1 MLFYVI
7 SIFLFLLCG
16 CHAQV
21 EQSPSIAQIYSPR
34 ANANSTSANGKV
46 YEVNKPKIFT
56 LSNSDGVPLQQ
67 DLPSFPIESNQ
78 ANFPESYPPIHP
90 LQGDSKPA
98 LDNVLIPEYR
108 EYENVPTQFSYNS
121 IKTEFPLIAITF
133 DDGPHPELTPRLL
146 DILKQRGI
154 KATFY
159 LIGKNVDAYPEIVR
173 RMVAEGH
180 EVGNHS
186 YNHPALTRLSPTK
199 VAQEVKKTQEA
210 IQRATGI
217 VPRSIRPPYGAT
229 NSRLNQRFLEEFGL
243 ITILWS
249 VDPLD
254 WKYRNANRIASHIL
268 QHTRPGDIILAHDIH
283 PSTLAAMPAT
293 LDGLLAKGYRFV
305 TVSELLSF
313 ENLNIKQNKK
323 APASATTP

>member
-7 SIFLFLLCG
+7 FSILFTLWG
-16 CHAQV
+16 CSAQV
-21 EQSPSIAQIYSPR
+21 EQSPSSTQIYSLK
-34 ANANSTSANGKV
+34 AGANSTSANGKV
-46 YEVNKPKIFT
+46 YEVSKPKI
-56 LSNSDGVPLQQ
+56 LSFSHSDVASMHPN
-67 DLPSFPIESNQ
+67 LPSSPLESNEDIV
-78 ANFPESYPPIHP
+78 PENHPPIHP
-90 LQGDSKPA
+90 PQGDSKSQT
-98 LDNVLIPEYR
+98 DNVFIPEYR

-121 IKTEFPLIAITF
+121 IQTELPLIAITF
-133 DDGPHPELTPRLL
+133 DDGPHPELTTKLL

-217 VPRSIRPPYGAT
+217 APRSIRPPYGAT
-229 NSRLNQRFLEEFGL
+229 NARLNQRFLEEFGL

-254 WKYRNANRIASHIL
+254 WKYRNASRVANHIL

-283 PSTLAAMPAT
+283 PSTIAAMPAT

-305 TVSELLSF
+305 TVSELLTF
-313 ENLNIKQNKK
+313 NNPNLKENKT